1 MPAGWRLRP
10 VAEVRREPLTSIFL
24 SYAHEDKTRAESLA
38 KALEAEGWSIFWDRT
53 IPTGSTWRDYI
64 GSALH
69 EAKCVVVA
77 WSKASVKSDWV
88 HEEADEGRERKI
100 LVPVLLEHV
109 KPPLGFRSIQT
120 ETLTDW
126 NGSPSAGEFRKL
138 VADIEQLLGPPPTRQ
153 SVSTSRKAATVQQQ
167 ESPAASQPPLQEVRP
182 AKPTATQ
189 SSQPDRGNEVES
201 KDADQR
207 LLSAGLPK
215 IAVGGVIGLV
225 LIAGLVVS
233 INMRDDP
240 PKASTK
246 ADVLSENP
254 ATYSDGNLVIYSD
267 NHRGPASKLQTP
279 SEIEYFL
286 QEAQSKLE
294 EGHIRRVMGAGGAI
308 YYYKKVL
315 ELEPENQT
323 AILGLENIIDDT
335 LEKLERVGATKD
347 SGDIERYSGVITE
360 ACEQTV
366 AALMAKC
373 SDALTNVSNRMHPGS
388 MNAIRNIRG

>member
-1 MPAGWRLRP
+1 MA
-10 VAEVRREPLTSIFL
+10 SIFL
-24 SYAHEDKTRAESLA
+24 SYAHEDKTRAQSLA

-64 GSALH
+64 GKALH
-69 EAKCVVVA
+69 NAKCVVVA
-77 WSKASVKSDWV
+77 WSRASIESDWV

-109 KPPLGFRSIQT
+109 KPPLGFRSIQA
-120 ETLTDW
+120 ETLVDW
-126 NGSPSAGEFRKL
+126 DGNPSADEFRKL
-138 VADIEQLLGPPPTRQ
+138 VSDIEQLLGPPPTRQ
-153 SVSTSRKAATVQQQ
+153 SVSISRKAATVQQQ
-167 ESPAASQPPLQEVRP
+167 ESPAVSQPPLQEVRP

-189 SSQPDRGNEVES
+189 PSQPDRGNDVES
-201 KDADQR
+201 KDTDQR
-207 LLSAGLPK
+207 LPSAGLPK

-233 INMRDDP
+233 INMRDAP
-240 PKASTK
+240 TEASTK
-246 ADVLSENP
+246 TDVLPENP
-254 ATYSDGNLVIYSD
+254 ATYSDRNLVSYSD
-267 NHRGPASKLQTP
+267 NRRGPASKLQ
-279 SEIEYFL
+279 IDFLL

-315 ELEPENQT
+315 ELEPDNQT
-323 AILGLENIIDDT
+323 ATLGLENIIDDT

-347 SGDIERYSGVITE
+347 SGDFDRYSGVITE

-366 AALMAKC
+366 AALLAKC
-373 SDALTNVSNRMHPGS
+373 SDALTNVSKRMHPGS